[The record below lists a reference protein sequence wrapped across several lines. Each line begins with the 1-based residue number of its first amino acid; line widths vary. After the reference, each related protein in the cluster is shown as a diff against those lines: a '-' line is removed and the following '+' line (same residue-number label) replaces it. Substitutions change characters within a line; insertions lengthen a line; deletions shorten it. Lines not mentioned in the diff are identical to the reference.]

1 MPLAQLGLLQ
11 SAVIYYTVMASP
23 KKNASKYEIVFVGRS
38 NVGKSTLIR
47 SLTGKH
53 VPIGR
58 RPGVTRRP
66 ENLTSGDLIVTDMPG
81 FGFMSGVKD
90 RKQDIIKTKFVRYI
104 EDHSDRIILAVLVLN
119 SQSFA
124 EIVDRWSGR
133 GEIPL
138 EVEMYQFL
146 QELELDVVVA
156 VNKIDKTKDKNR
168 DNVMDGVA
176 KRLDILPPWK
186 QWPDKLIPVSAKKGD
201 VKALSGL
208 IRSRIHELG
217 RDDLLGYIRHDV

>member
-1 MPLAQLGLLQ
+1 LQ
-11 SAVIYYTVMASP
+11 PTILYYTIMASP
-23 KKNASKYEIVFVGRS
+23 DKKTASKYEIVFVGRS
-38 NVGKSTLIR
+38 NVGKSTLIK
-47 SLTGKH
+47 SITGKP

-66 ENLTSGDLIVTDMPG
+66 WNLALGDLIVTDMPG

-119 SQSFA
+119 GKSFA

-146 QELELDVVVA
+146 LELELDVVVA
-156 VNKIDKTKDKNR
+156 VNKIDKIKDNNR
-168 DNVMDGVA
+168 DSVMDGVA
-176 KRLDILPPWK
+176 ERLDILPPWK
-186 QWPDKLIPVSAKKGD
+186 QWPDKLVPISAKKGD

-217 RDDLLGYIRHDV
+217 RDDLLGYIR